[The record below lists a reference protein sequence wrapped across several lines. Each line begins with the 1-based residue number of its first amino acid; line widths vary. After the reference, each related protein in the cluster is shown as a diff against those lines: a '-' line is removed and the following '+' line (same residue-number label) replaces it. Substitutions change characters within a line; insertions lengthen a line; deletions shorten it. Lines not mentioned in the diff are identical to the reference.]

1 MLQTPHWQQLVSHVF
16 PLHTQPEAHLLQP
29 DGQQS
34 QQPAVTDIIT
44 DRTQRK
50 LQISLKQFEP
60 LRILFF
66 LNGIKCGILK
76 KWRMTIRQ
84 SSHYACWEDKQE
96 RNINRSTDYCLLCCE
111 VLDLLFLQLLH
122 EHFVHVQDPPQLQ
135 VPAAHKKS
143 QLSFM
148 WSAGNKQRI
157 K

>member
-44 DRTQRK
+44 DRTQKRK
-50 LQISLKQFEP
+50 LQMSLKQFEP
-60 LRILFF
+60 LRRVFFF

-76 KWRMTIRQ
+76 KWRMTIRDNL
-84 SSHYACWEDKQE
+84 HTMHVTWEDKQE

-111 VLDLLFLQLLH
+111 VLLTLL
-122 EHFVHVQDPPQLQ
+122 
-135 VPAAHKKS
+135 AA
-143 QLSFM
+143 L
-148 WSAGNKQRI
+148 A
-157 K
+157 

>member
-60 LRILFF
+60 LRILVF
-66 LNGIKCGILK
+66 LMASN
-76 KWRMTIRQ
+76 
-84 SSHYACWEDKQE
+84 AE
-96 RNINRSTDYCLLCCE
+96 
-111 VLDLLFLQLLH
+111 F
-122 EHFVHVQDPPQLQ
+122 
-135 VPAAHKKS
+135 
-143 QLSFM
+143 
-148 WSAGNKQRI
+148 
-157 K
+157 

>member
-44 DRTQRK
+44 DRTKKTTDLTKAIRAAAHFVFFKWHQMRN
-50 LQISLKQFEP
+50 FEEMAHDY
-60 LRILFF
+60 
-66 LNGIKCGILK
+66 K
-76 KWRMTIRQ
+76 TQ

>member
-1 MLQTPHWQQLVSHVF
+1 MRNF
-16 PLHTQPEAHLLQP
+16 EEMAH
-29 DGQQS
+29 DYK
-34 QQPAVTDIIT
+34 T
-44 DRTQRK
+44 
-50 LQISLKQFEP
+50 
-60 LRILFF
+60 
-66 LNGIKCGILK
+66 
-76 KWRMTIRQ
+76 Q
-84 SSHYACWEDKQE
+84 SSHCACWEDKQE

>member
-1 MLQTPHWQQLVSHVF
+1 M
-16 PLHTQPEAHLLQP
+16 AH
-29 DGQQS
+29 DYK
-34 QQPAVTDIIT
+34 T
-44 DRTQRK
+44 
-50 LQISLKQFEP
+50 
-60 LRILFF
+60 
-66 LNGIKCGILK
+66 
-76 KWRMTIRQ
+76 Q